1 MVLWG
6 RPIDNIYNNSLLE
19 FGKETKRG
27 WKRLPVSI
35 TAHCCWKKPCQ
46 RMFVVDRVFEELA
59 EFAWSLVPQ
68 ENMESCR
75 NDIKFVIYRGV
86 SLQGVDMCNRDPNQ
100 NINFKNMRCKM
111 QVPKR
116 LTFLCECSH
125 EQARPDQTLTQRT
138 EKEKEVTA
146 IRHMVWLSFMWLPL
160 FQATKDTC
168 EENEQ
173 SRSYRNKARYIL
185 LFELHASNYM

>member
-1 MVLWG
+1 MLLWG
-6 RPIDNIYNNSLLE
+6 RPTDNICNDSLLE
-19 FGKETKRG
+19 VGKETKRG

-35 TAHCCWKKPCQ
+35 TAHCSWKKPCQ
-46 RMFVVDRVFEELA
+46 RTFVVNKVFAELV
-59 EFAWSLVPQ
+59 EFAWSLAPR
-68 ENMESCR
+68 ENMVSCR
-75 NDIKFVIYRGV
+75 NDVKFVIYQGV
-86 SLQGVDMCNRDPNQ
+86 SVQGADMCNRDPNQ
-100 NINFKNMRCKM
+100 NISFENMRCKM

-116 LTFLCECSH
+116 LTFLCACSH
-125 EQARPDQTLTQRT
+125 EQARPDQTLTQRR
-138 EKEKEVTA
+138 EKEKELTA

-168 EENEQ
+168 EENEP